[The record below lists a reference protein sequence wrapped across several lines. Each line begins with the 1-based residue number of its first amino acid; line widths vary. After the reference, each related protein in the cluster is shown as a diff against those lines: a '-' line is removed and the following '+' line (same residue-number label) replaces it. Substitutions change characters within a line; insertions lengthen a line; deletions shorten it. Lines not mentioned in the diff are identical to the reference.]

1 MTDELVN
8 ARIGTQIDAMR
19 AENDK
24 WRRAVAELSERPT
37 KEAYAVLQA
46 ECGWLWRLLGS
57 LWEDGAFTFDG
68 GTVANIH
75 GDPQQ
80 SQMGR
85 LWDDRTYTL
94 GDGTVVHVSAAVN
107 THDDPQQSQQAVYK
121 AIYEVAAK
129 VQADIVAALDL
140 NAGAEVGARDFVR
153 QVILPVRREDE
164 AALRVMLQ
172 QSYLRILATKDDG
185 GDMVEY
191 LIGGDVLLPVPADD
205 IPVCLPWVKHE
216 TVMRRSKPE

>member
-75 GDPQQ
+75 GDPQR
-80 SQMGR
+80 S
-85 LWDDRTYTL
+85 
-94 GDGTVVHVSAAVN
+94 
-107 THDDPQQSQQAVYK
+107 QQSQQAVYS